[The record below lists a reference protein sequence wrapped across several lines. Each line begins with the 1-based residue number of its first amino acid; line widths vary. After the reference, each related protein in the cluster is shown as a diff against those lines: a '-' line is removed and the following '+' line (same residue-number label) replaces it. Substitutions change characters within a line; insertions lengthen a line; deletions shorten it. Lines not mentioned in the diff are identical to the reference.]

1 MLIYL
6 NGITNYYFIFKLELI
21 KFEFEIKKLK

>member
-6 NGITNYYFIFKLELI
+6 NVITNYYFIFKLELI